1 MAIELL
7 TEGRPIGQLRA
18 SRPKAP
24 GLAQAGLPALG
35 LVLLPKGVDRF
46 ADQSALAAAAPHTSG
61 SALRQ

>member
-24 GLAQAGLPALG
+24 GLAQAGLPAH
-35 LVLLPKGVDRF
+35 P
-46 ADQSALAAAAPHTSG
+46 PHTSG